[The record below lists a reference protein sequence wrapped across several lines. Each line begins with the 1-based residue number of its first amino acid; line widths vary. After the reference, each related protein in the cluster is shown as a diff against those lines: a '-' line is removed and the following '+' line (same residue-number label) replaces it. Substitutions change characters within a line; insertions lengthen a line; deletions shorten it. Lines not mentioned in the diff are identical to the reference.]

1 MRVCGRG
8 EGGNDRSGGGGGDML
23 FNSNAEPFLPPA
35 DLEVCLL
42 LLFFVRLLVVLGCFF
57 FCFVLFVFLFFGLG
71 FVCSFCLFVVVIVS
85 GWLGI

>member
-1 MRVCGRG
+1 
-8 EGGNDRSGGGGGDML
+8 ML

-35 DLEVCLL
+35 DLEVCLGFFLL
-42 LLFFVRLLVVLGCFF
+42 LLFFSFACCFGLGFF
-57 FCFVLFVFLFFGLG
+57 FVFVFGFG